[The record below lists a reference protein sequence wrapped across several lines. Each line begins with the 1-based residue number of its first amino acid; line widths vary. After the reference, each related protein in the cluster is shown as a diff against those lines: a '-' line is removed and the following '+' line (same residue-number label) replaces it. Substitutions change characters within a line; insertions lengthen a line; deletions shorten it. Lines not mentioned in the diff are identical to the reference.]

1 MPIASLNGANIYYEC
16 QFPGRSSGNESAL
29 PGSWPV
35 MVLAHG
41 VGGNHAI
48 WFNQI
53 DPFSQTHQ
61 VITFDHR
68 GFGNSTDP
76 QQLGRSAYAD
86 DLIALLGHL
95 EIERAALVGQSMGGG
110 TCIGVAAK
118 APHRITALVLADT
131 LHGIALPKNA
141 SDIMRKAQAATAELG
156 QIERVLGKRTR
167 LEQPTKATLYRQLNS
182 FNTTDR
188 RNLKGAYP
196 QLLTPHE
203 LGALGIPI
211 LFIAGEDDVLFP
223 VPAIREVQSQVT
235 GSEWVEMV
243 GVGHSAFYEDP
254 VTFNQHVLEF
264 LHRH

>member
-1 MPIASLNGANIYYEC
+1 MPIATLNEAGIYY
-16 QFPGRSSGNESAL
+16 QVHAPVSASGNSD
-29 PGSWPV
+29 GINTI
-35 MVLAHG
+35 VLAHG

-53 DPFSQTHQ
+53 DPFCQTYQ

-76 QQLGRSAYAD
+76 QQRGRSAYAD
-86 DLIALLGHL
+86 DLIALLDHL

-118 APHRITALVLADT
+118 APQRITALVLADT
-131 LHGIALPKNA
+131 LHGIALPEKAN
-141 SDIMRKAQAATAELG
+141 DIMRQAQAATAGLG

-167 LEQPTKATLYRQLNS
+167 LEEPNKATLYQQLNS
-182 FNTTDR
+182 FNATDR
-188 RNLKGAYP
+188 HNLKGAYP
-196 QLLTPHE
+196 QLLTPPE

-223 VPAIREVQSQVT
+223 VSAIREVQSQVSC
-235 GSEWVEMV
+235 SEWVEMV

-254 VTFNQHVLEF
+254 ATFNQHVLEF
-264 LHRH
+264 LHRR